1 MGKVYVCQ
9 PLTNHTASIFLPMLV
24 TAQPPAIH
32 PRASTLAI
40 FFQTNIMLMLT
51 SSMLNILTSSKPC
64 VFECTRHKHSVR
76 AGIAEKSPQI
86 PFWNT
91 APQRTW
97 FALCEL
103 WCVDLHICFSVRFVL
118 SICFVKDEVDNNE
131 VTNTIKN
138 TGDKLGRLYLP
149 FLTIFLM
156 CKTISVLRM
165 CEKTNVSSQRESQD
179 LCICALI
186 HAFIHYVCVHIML

>member
-1 MGKVYVCQ
+1 
-9 PLTNHTASIFLPMLV
+9 
-24 TAQPPAIH
+24 
-32 PRASTLAI
+32 
-40 FFQTNIMLMLT
+40 MLMLT